1 MEAEGS
7 NKNREEIIMRKVTV
21 LLTVGVVSLVLASA
35 QASPMAPRTMAT
47 AFDELGNVEPIHCTP
62 GKNHHL
68 PTWNYRRDG
77 CKRPSRSKAPAKKA
91 PAAKAPP
98 PKSS

>member
-1 MEAEGS
+1 
-7 NKNREEIIMRKVTV
+7 MRKLAVV
-21 LLTVGVVSLVLASA
+21 LTLGVGSLVLASA
-35 QASPMAPRTMAT
+35 QASPVTPGAMTSAVG
-47 AFDELGNVEPIHCTP
+47 ELGGIEAVHCTP